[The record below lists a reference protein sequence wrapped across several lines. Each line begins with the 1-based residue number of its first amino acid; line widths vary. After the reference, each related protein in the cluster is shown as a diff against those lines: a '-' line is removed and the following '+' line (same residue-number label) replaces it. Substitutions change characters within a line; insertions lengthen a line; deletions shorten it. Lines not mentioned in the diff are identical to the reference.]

1 MKAITV
7 KPIEKKDTKLTE
19 QQKSIFHNR
28 DIKICK
34 ELNITDKNDRWLFV
48 GDTIRYCDQD
58 GEYQGVLLYNPSY
71 NPTYEKYGLFFDMWY
86 GDDKYNPKSYGK
98 FVPISLDNSDKMKIE
113 KIMV

>member
-1 MKAITV
+1 MKITII
-7 KPIEKKDTKLTE
+7 KSIEKKTTNLTE
-19 QQKSIFHNR
+19 LQKSIFHNR

-48 GDTIRYCDQD
+48 GDTIRYCDKD
-58 GEYQGVLLYNPSY
+58 GEYKGVLLYNPR
-71 NPTYEKYGLFFDMWY
+71 YEEYGLFFDMCY
-86 GDDKYNPKSYGK
+86 GDDKYNPNSYGK

>member
-1 MKAITV
+1 MKITII
-7 KPIEKKDTKLTE
+7 KSIEKKTTNLTE
-19 QQKSIFHNR
+19 LQKSIFHNR

-71 NPTYEKYGLFFDMWY
+71 EEYGIFFGMWH
-86 GDDKYNPKSYGK
+86 GEDKYDSKSYGK
-98 FVPISLDNSDKMKIE
+98 FVSISLDNSDKMKIE
-113 KIMV
+113 KIMD